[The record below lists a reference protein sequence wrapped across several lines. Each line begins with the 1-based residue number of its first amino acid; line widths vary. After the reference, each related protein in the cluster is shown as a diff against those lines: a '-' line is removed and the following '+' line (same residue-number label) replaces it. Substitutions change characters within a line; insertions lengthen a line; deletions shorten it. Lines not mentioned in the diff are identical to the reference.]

1 MAALLENSSLFLAQP
16 AIQERTPGTI
26 ARGLG
31 SFTRLSRRTHACR
44 MHRFA
49 VVHGPGPR
57 PGSLAGRVR
66 SNSETSTSS
75 SVRALLDVFTMMRES
90 GVSLHCSLPNMMDVP
105 VPLAG
110 IFGDGLCARRVGH
123 SGHIQRL
130 HLGLPPGRAGS
141 RRLGRQQQ
149 VAS

>member
-1 MAALLENSSLFLAQP
+1 MAVVLENSSIFLAHP
-16 AIQERTPGTI
+16 AIQERVPGTI

-31 SFTRLSRRTHACR
+31 SFMRSSRRAHACR

-49 VVHGPGPR
+49 VIPGPGPR

-75 SVRALLDVFTMMRES
+75 SVRALPEIYYDDRIRCLTAF
-90 GVSLHCSLPNMMDVP
+90 PIANMMDVP
-105 VPLAG
+105 VRLAG
-110 IFGDGLCARRVGH
+110 IFGDGLCARRVGYP
-123 SGHIQRL
+123 GHIQRL
-130 HLGLPPGRAGS
+130 YLGLPPGRAGS